1 MLKDASKRK
10 ECIKREY
17 LHDRLHLIQLFAL
30 VISERW
36 FNLAE
41 NFFYLMDFRQ

>member
-1 MLKDASKRK
+1 MLKDAFKRK
-10 ECIKREY
+10 ECIKWKY

-36 FNLAE
+36 FNLADE
-41 NFFYLMDFRQ
+41 LFLFNGF